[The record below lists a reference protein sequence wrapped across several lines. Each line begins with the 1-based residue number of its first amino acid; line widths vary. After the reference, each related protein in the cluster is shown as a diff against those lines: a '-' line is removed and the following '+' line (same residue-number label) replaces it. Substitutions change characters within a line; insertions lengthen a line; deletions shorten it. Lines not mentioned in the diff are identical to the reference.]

1 MTDLS
6 ITIVNYNTKDLLRQ
20 CIKSIYE
27 QTKEISFEIIVV
39 DNASNDGS
47 VEMLKSEFPEVKII
61 ANKENLFFTRAHNQA
76 LRVSKGRYLM
86 ILNSDTIV
94 LNSAFDKLVKFMDE
108 HPECGACG
116 PKLLNPDMSLQRS
129 SDRLPTFLYAL
140 FEVLLINTV
149 WKNNPVKNYRIYSK
163 WDRNTTKE
171 VDSVGGSCMVVRKEV
186 VEKIGLL
193 DQNFIAYWEEID
205 WCKRIIETGD
215 KVYYIT
221 EAKIVHYWQVSMNKL
236 RKEKKEKIFYN
247 SMLYYYK
254 KHFGVFHYLILWI
267 ILSFYTK
274 PILKVVRSMKHFIG
288 KQV

>member
-1 MTDLS
+1 MIDLS

-27 QTKEISFEIIVV
+27 NTKDVTFEIIVV

-47 VEMLKSEFPEVKII
+47 VEMLKKEFPNVKII

-76 LRVSKGRYLM
+76 LRISNGRYLM
-86 ILNSDTIV
+86 ILNSDTII
-94 LNSAFDKLVKFMDE
+94 LDSTFDKLVKFMDDN
-108 HPECGACG
+108 PQCGVCG

-140 FEVLLINTV
+140 FEVLLLNTI
-149 WKNNPVKNYRIYSK
+149 WKNNPVKKHRIYAE

-186 VEKIGLL
+186 VERVGLL
-193 DQNFIAYWEEID
+193 DQNFLAYWEEID
-205 WCKRIIETGD
+205 WCKRILEAGYKI
-215 KVYYIT
+215 YYVT
-221 EAKIVHYWQVSMNKL
+221 EAQIVHYDSASWNRL
-236 RKEKKEKIFYN
+236 GKEKKERIFFN

-254 KHFGVFHYLILWI
+254 KHFGMLHYLILWL
-267 ILSFYTK
+267 ILNFYTK
-274 PILKVVRSMKHFIG
+274 PILKIVRTMKSIL
-288 KQV
+288 